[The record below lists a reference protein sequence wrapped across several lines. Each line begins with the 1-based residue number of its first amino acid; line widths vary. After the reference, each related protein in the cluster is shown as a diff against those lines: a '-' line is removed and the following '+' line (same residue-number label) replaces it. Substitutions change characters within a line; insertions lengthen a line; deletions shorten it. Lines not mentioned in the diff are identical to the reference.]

1 MQNDKAGKW
10 AIWQTDGSYV
20 GAYETPEDAARAAM
34 DVPIKQADDSAI
46 VCQWRRTGPV
56 TIDIPEGAIY
66 TTDGIMLDLNDA
78 ERLHLETKLSV
89 SLNQWMRHEVMSRH
103 HCVIDE
109 ATEQCITRR
118 DLELATGEPV
128 PGVCVEPFAKAVDDS
143 PADLP
148 MGVGRI

>member
-10 AIWQTDGSYV
+10 GMWQSTGSYV

-34 DVPIKQADDSAI
+34 GRDRDDSAI
-46 VCQWRRTGPV
+46 VAQWRRTGPL
-56 TIDIPEGAIY
+56 TLDIPDGTIY
-66 TTDGIMLDLNDA
+66 TTDGIMLELNDA
-78 ERLHLETKLSV
+78 ERAHLETKLSV

-118 DLELATGEPV
+118 DLEMATDEPV
-128 PGVCVEPFAKAVDDS
+128 PGVSVEPFAEA
-143 PADLP
+143 
-148 MGVGRI
+148 GRAMNDREWLG